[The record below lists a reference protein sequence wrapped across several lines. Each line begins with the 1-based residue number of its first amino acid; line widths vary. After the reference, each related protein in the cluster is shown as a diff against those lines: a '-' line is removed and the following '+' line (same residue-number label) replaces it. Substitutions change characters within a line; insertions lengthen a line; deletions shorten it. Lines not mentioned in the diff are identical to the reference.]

1 MVTVA
6 CPNCSKRLKAPT
18 EAIGKKAKCTSCGQ
32 SFVLTAPPPLP
43 TEEPAEIVLE
53 PVDVPRAKRLPT
65 WVIVS
70 LWCGAAAVVL
80 IAGAAVI
87 TQRYIAALSQVSV
100 SDSAVASDAEPSQ
113 KAPAPA
119 PSSPAPQADVP
130 GSAPS
135 VPQPLEVEFQNFA
148 QMPAK
153 EALKVYL
160 QALTQEE
167 NMEEERGPLHE
178 KARQAYAKEYENL
191 FTSRVPKDLEDALER
206 MRDRS
211 IRHKRVLEIAKMQ
224 GPERAAAVAKD
235 SAEEQR
241 IWKLRKQFRDEV
253 KQGKIL
259 GFVNFVRTDQETGQ
273 PLKMLD
279 TKLQELRT
287 KVDKCEANLFPRLT
301 REQLV
306 EARKFVDVG
315 VRADEDRLAELKKT
329 LEQVASAAD
338 KKEVESRTP
347 PELEAALRRQ
357 NDLAVRLKRVA
368 EIMELPSS
376 REQEAARQKD
386 ADEDRR
392 LHEISSVIDEE
403 STWMGAPLAFQ
414 IYVDATGIYDKC
426 DQQEKKCARRRARSQ
441 KLEESLN
448 VAVRT
453 DSTSPAPA
461 QVALEAELQQFANLP
476 VDKAMKAY
484 WKGLIAVWDAESEYD
499 RLRLEADQAFTRQ
512 CENEFKKR
520 VPADLADT
528 FKRMT
533 DRAARHAR
541 LLTIWKMQEPERAAA
556 EAKDTAEEERVWK
569 LRQQFDDEQ
578 KQGKI
583 PELIKNEA
591 SQRLKTEDSK
601 IQALRARAGKF
612 EANLFPRMSRDQVVT
627 MRQFVNPNTRLEE
640 DKLAELKKTL
650 NATAMESTLKEIESR
665 MRPELEA
672 AFRRASDDALSGRL
686 ETWMMNRADGDAAQR
701 KDAEDDG
708 KLRDLA
714 IAIAKETKLHGLLMT
729 TKADIDATDLPN
741 RIAWQE
747 EKCAS
752 RRATSMKLEDLL
764 NAKDGR

>member
-1 MVTVA
+1 M
-6 CPNCSKRLKAPT
+6 
-18 EAIGKKAKCTSCGQ
+18 
-32 SFVLTAPPPLP
+32 
-43 TEEPAEIVLE
+43 
-53 PVDVPRAKRLPT
+53 
-65 WVIVS
+65 
-70 LWCGAAAVVL
+70 
-80 IAGAAVI
+80 
-87 TQRYIAALSQVSV
+87 
-100 SDSAVASDAEPSQ
+100 
-113 KAPAPA
+113 
-119 PSSPAPQADVP
+119 
-130 GSAPS
+130 
-135 VPQPLEVEFQNFA
+135 
-148 QMPAK
+148 
-153 EALKVYL
+153 
-160 QALTQEE
+160 
-167 NMEEERGPLHE
+167 
-178 KARQAYAKEYENL
+178 
-191 FTSRVPKDLEDALER
+191 
-206 MRDRS
+206 
-211 IRHKRVLEIAKMQ
+211 LEIAKMQ

-241 IWKLRKQFRDEV
+241 IWKLRKQFRDEI

-273 PLKMLD
+273 PLKTLD

-368 EIMELPSS
+368 EILELPSS

-403 STWMGAPLAFQ
+403 SKWMGAPLAF
-414 IYVDATGIYDKC
+414 VLEVNATDIQEKC
-426 DQQEKKCARRRARSQ
+426 DQQEKKCARLRARSQ

-448 VAVRT
+448 VALRS
-453 DSTSPAPA
+453 DSTSPARP

-484 WKGLIAVWDAESEYD
+484 WKGLIEVWDAESEYD
-499 RLRLEADQAFTRQ
+499 RLRLEADQAFKRQ
-512 CENEFKKR
+512 CEDEFKKR
-520 VPADLADT
+520 VPADLADA

-556 EAKDTAEEERVWK
+556 EAKDAAEEERVWK

-591 SQRLKTEDSK
+591 SQRLKAEDSK

-650 NATAMESTLKEIESR
+650 NATAMESSLKEVESR

-672 AFRRASDDALSGRL
+672 AFRRASDDTLSGRRL
-686 ETWMMNRADGDAAQR
+686 ETGMMNRADGDAAQR